1 MAEIRVEAAQK
12 KSAKD
17 APSKRKLDLENE
29 LPHPQK
35 RRVLVSI

>member
-1 MAEIRVEAAQK
+1 MAEIRAEATQK

-17 APSKRKLDLENE
+17 APTKRKLDVENE

-35 RRVLVSI
+35 R